1 MKKFLAVLLS
11 LVMVLSLFG
20 PAAAALEEDIAPEEP
35 AEAVVAAVEEEPA
48 IPEDTEI
55 IADEEPAA
63 EEPAAEEAA
72 EEPAEE
78 ADPVEAA
85 AEEETEAEPA
95 PAEKALPEEEE
106 PAAEPEAEKLPVIA
120 TVFDKELDNVTVHA
134 EAKAGAFSVP
144 VELQV
149 KPLAKSSAEY
159 KEADEALAEE
169 GYDYD
174 GMLAFDIGFVDAT
187 GAPVEPAG
195 DVAVSLKLKT
205 GGIVPEDAE
214 EALVAHITDDGVEPV
229 ADTADETPGV
239 VTLEANAL
247 SADFVV
253 SSFSTFVI
261 TWTSGEEKLEANI
274 HWGIV
279 NNGTFTEFDAADLD
293 TTATNVSLRNSFSG
307 YSYRSAEYCAPG
319 VARGAGVSIL
329 SELYKTADGS
339 WEYTQAAG
347 EDTTATRKPIADG
360 SNIYAYYY
368 VPGSP
373 NPSGAGSSDIPAPT
387 TTKTVSKNTDGTYTI
402 TLDVEGKVVPEDN
415 SHYANVLIILDATR
429 SMSMNGSS
437 KWDKAKLAVQTLID
451 TLTTG
456 DNVGNKG
463 KIDFCLV
470 TFGRAATL
478 NDWTKDETTLR
489 STVGDLNTVSTSG
502 TNWEAGLRA
511 GVAALGTDLE
521 NPKPDS
527 DPLYVIFL
535 TDGDPNVYYTDP
547 QSTNYTDSG
556 TTNGY
561 GANSD
566 TSAEHAEGEAQTL
579 ASAGALYGIY
589 CFDGTTADT
598 TSESYTRLDSVIT
611 GQGQGGQKTIAAT
624 ADTIEDEFKA
634 IAQTII
640 DELGASN
647 LSVDDGVPSLSNV
660 SAAVSGEA
668 SGFVYQKKGPTDED
682 YTAWAEAPGASYS
695 SDNGVTWD
703 LAELGTVQPGTSYRL
718 QFTVWPSQAAYDKIA
733 DLNNGLITPVP
744 SEADLAKEGIA
755 KDENGEYY
763 LLTNTHL
770 KTSYTVNGTT
780 YTDQP
785 KELPQGAMALP
796 TETISVKKIWNNF
809 IDQQN
814 PPAGVKLV
822 LTKDGA
828 NYLYGDNAIEVSS
841 TTNWE
846 KADIYISYG
855 QIRSTTSGYE
865 ILETGHDYEIVEP
878 LNYDGDYRWELTS
891 EVYHPMVINGT
902 KTMLIKDET
911 VTGTEGKDYYVINK
925 VKYKVSDGTGNKLQA
940 WNDRR
945 SWLQLEKKVTG
956 EGADPDAL
964 FEFTVTINDAN
975 KEDIWYSAWDPTLPG
990 DEEGTLGNTV
1000 KDLETNGTAEAGN
1013 TGYFYKA
1020 SGSAITVKVKAGW
1033 TVRFL
1038 NLPSGTTYTIE
1049 ETTLPDGFAFEKAE
1063 DSQVVDTA
1071 AQQDAPQRPTIAAD
1085 GKVEGTINVPNVE
1098 FYVDYTNK
1106 YEETSITVTKQWMD
1120 NNDQIGSRPTTAE
1133 YASDISLMVNGT
1145 ASTAYDKNRT
1155 ITKSESADNVY
1166 IITYTGL
1173 PMYIN
1178 NTEAT
1183 YTVAESTVPEGY
1195 AVTGSPA
1202 SNNGVI
1208 VNTLATGD
1216 LTISKTVSSSIPGD
1230 LTKKFTF
1237 TITTDPSVNGTFT
1250 ATGAVTSVKF
1260 TSGTATVELANNE
1273 TVTITGLA
1281 AGVKYTVTETAVDG
1295 FTTTKTGDTGTISDT
1310 VSTAAFTNTRQT
1322 GSLAVTK
1329 TVTSSTAADKQKEFS
1344 FTVTLGDTTVSGTFG
1359 DMSFTNGV
1367 ATFTLKDGETANAT
1381 GLPAAVTYTVTEAA
1395 ADGFV
1400 TTKTGDTGTISTTAS
1415 TAAFTNTRSEG
1426 GLTITKTVSSPAES
1440 DKTVKFKFTITLSD
1454 TTLNETYSGVE
1465 FKAGVATVELT
1476 DGETKTI
1483 EGLPQGVTYTV
1494 TEEAVDNFTT
1504 TKTGDTGTIST
1515 TTSTA
1520 AFTNT
1525 RDVGSLKVTKAV
1537 TSSTAADKTTKFTFT
1552 ITLDDTTVTGTF
1564 GDMSFTN
1571 GVATV
1576 QLADGESATAT
1587 GLPQGVGYTVAET
1600 EVDGFVTSSTGATG
1614 TISATASEAVFTN
1627 ERSEGSL
1634 TIKKTVSSPSAA
1646 DKEVLFKFT
1655 ITLDDTTINNTYSG
1669 VEFKNGVATVELAD
1683 GDSKAIAGL
1692 PQGVGY
1698 TVTEEKV
1705 DNFTTTQTGD
1715 TGSISATAATAE
1727 FTNTRD
1733 VGELEVTKTVESST
1747 TADKSVKFAFTVT
1760 LSDTTVSGK
1769 FDDMTF
1775 ENGVAKFELADGE
1788 SAKATGLPQGVTYT
1802 VAETAADGFTTTK
1815 TGDTGSITAT
1825 AAKAAFTNTRSEGSL
1840 TIKKTVS
1847 SPAESDKSVKF
1858 KFTITLSDTTLNE
1871 IYSGVEFKA
1880 GVAEVELADGETK
1893 TIEGLPQGVTY
1904 TVTEEKVDNFT
1915 TTKSGD
1921 EGTISATAATAEFT
1935 NTRDVGSLEVSKTVV
1950 SSTTA
1955 DKTVKFAFKVTLSD
1969 TTVNGTFGDI
1979 TFKNGVAEFELA
1991 DGESAKATGLP
2002 QGVSYTVEETAVDGF
2017 TTVKTGD
2024 TGNIAATAMAAVFT
2038 NTRSEGSLTIKKT
2051 VVSDLAED
2059 KTAKFTFTITLSD
2072 TTINE
2077 TYSGVKFEKGVATVE
2092 LADGETKTI
2101 EGLPQ
2106 GVTYTVTEDA
2116 SDAYEVTKTGD
2127 TGTISD
2133 TASTAEFTNTRKM
2146 LEITITKVWE
2156 GDEDYD
2162 VRPDDV
2168 TVELYAGEEVAESD
2182 AIGEDEKWTVTYNVP
2197 EYTAEGDKIDYSADE
2212 KEIPV
2217 GYAKTVD
2224 GDAASGFT
2232 ITNKFTPLFAD
2243 PPVGKTV
2250 EGDPKV
2256 DETFTFKMTGSSTT
2270 DTVPM
2275 PDAAEGATEM
2285 EVDIEGTGE
2294 EEFGKFALVEP
2305 GTYTY
2310 VISEVIPETVE
2321 GYSEGY
2327 TYDDTVYTIVFEVT
2341 ALGEENDN
2349 SLTMKITVNGE
2360 EVEELTAAD
2369 VMFTNVF
2376 EEPTIDISGTK
2387 TWDDND
2393 DQDGKR
2399 PESITINLLADGE
2412 KVDSVTVTEE
2422 DEWKFEFKGVPKYND
2437 DLEEI
2442 EYTITEETV
2451 DGYETE
2457 ITDFDVTNSHEPE
2470 KVDVSGE
2477 KAWDDNDDQDGKR
2490 PESLTV
2496 TLSNGDK
2503 VTLNEENEWK
2513 ATITGLPKYEK
2524 GVEIEYTWTEASVD
2538 GYELTNTETEGYVTT
2553 LTNTHEPEVTKVE
2566 VTKVW
2571 TDADDKDEIRPD
2583 SVTIHL
2589 LADGT
2594 DTGASI
2600 TLNEDNS
2607 WKGSFIN
2614 LPKYKDGKEI
2624 AYTITE
2630 DAVEGYTT
2638 TISGSAAD
2646 GFTVT
2651 NVHVPED
2658 TPPTGD
2664 SNMLGLWIALLS
2676 VSALGIGAVLMP
2688 RKRRNGT
2695 G

>member
-1 MKKFLAVLLS
+1 MKKFLAMLLS
-11 LVMVLSLFG
+11 LVLVLSLFG
-20 PAAAALEEDIAPEEP
+20 PAAAALDEDIAPEEP
-35 AEAVVAAVEEEPA
+35 AEAAAVAVEEEPA
-48 IPEDTEI
+48 LPEITETVT
-55 IADEEPAA
+55 DEEPAA
-63 EEPAAEEAA
+63 EEPAAEEA
-72 EEPAEE
+72 EIEKIAEE
-78 ADPVEAA
+78 AVLVEAA
-85 AEEETEAEPA
+85 AEEEAEAEPA
-95 PAEKALPEEEE
+95 PAEKALPEAEE
-106 PAAEPEAEKLPVIA
+106 PAAAEPEEEKLLVVE

-134 EAKAGAFSVP
+134 EAKPGAFRVP

-174 GMLAFDIGFVDAT
+174 GMLAFDIGFVDAA

-261 TWTSGEEKLEANI
+261 TWTSGEEKLSATV
-274 HWGIV
+274 HWGTLS
-279 NNGTFTEFDAADLD
+279 GGSFEEFDTTTVLD
-293 TTATNVSLRNSFSG
+293 TTAASVSLRNSFEG
-307 YSYRSAEYCAPG
+307 YRYFSADYCAPG
-319 VARGAGVSIL
+319 VERANGVSIL
-329 SELYKTADGS
+329 SDLYKNDDGTWS
-339 WEYTQAAG
+339 YVLPAS
-347 EDTTATRKPIADG
+347 EDATETRKPLEDG
-360 SNIYAYYY
+360 SNIYVYYV

-373 NPSGAGSSDIPAPT
+373 NPSSSQATDPSSIPAPT
-387 TTKTVSKNTDGTYTI
+387 TTKNVVDNGDGTYTI
-402 TLDVEGKVVPEDN
+402 VLDVEGKTVQEN
-415 SHYANVLIILDATR
+415 KSHYANVLIILDATR
-429 SMSMNGSS
+429 SMSQNGSQ
-437 KWDKAKLAVQTLID
+437 KWAKAKQAIQTLID

-456 DNVGNKG
+456 DNAKNSG

-470 TFGRAATL
+470 TFGRSATL
-478 NDWTKDETTLR
+478 RDWTKDEATLK
-489 STVGDLNTVSTSG
+489 TTVSGLNVVTTSG
-502 TNWEAGLRA
+502 TNWESGLRA
-511 GVAALGTDLE
+511 GVASLGQNLDQ
-521 NPKPDS
+521 PDS

-535 TDGDPNVYYTDP
+535 TDGDPNTYYTN
-547 QSTNYTDSG
+547 QNSTNYNDNG
-556 TTNGY
+556 TAPGY
-561 GANSD
+561 QNSSS
-566 TSAEHAEGEAQTL
+566 TAAEYSMGEAAAL
-579 ASAGALYGIY
+579 AAKGKLYGIC
-589 CFDGTTADT
+589 CFDGKTADT
-598 TSESYTRLDSVIT
+598 SSDSYTRLDGVIT
-611 GQGQGGQKTIAAT
+611 GEGQGGQKTIAAT
-624 ADTIEDEFKA
+624 ASTIEQEFKD

-640 DELGASN
+640 NDLGANN

-660 SAAVSGEA
+660 SAAVAGEA
-668 SGFVYQKKGPTDED
+668 SGFVYQKKGPDDAD

-695 SDNGVTWD
+695 NDNGVTWD

-718 QFTVWPSQAAYDKIA
+718 KFTVWPSQEAYDLIA
-733 DLNNGLITPVP
+733 DLNNGLVTMT
-744 SEADLAKEGIA
+744 EAELEAAGIA
-755 KDENGEYY
+755 ENDGVYT
-763 LLTNTHL
+763 LKTNTHL
-770 KTSYTVNGTT
+770 KTSYTFKDTT
-780 YTDQP
+780 YTDEP
-785 KELPQGAMALP
+785 SELAQGAMELP
-796 TETISVKKIWNNF
+796 TETIGVKKIWNNLL
-809 IDQQN
+809 DQQN
-814 PPAGVKLV
+814 PPSTGVKLI
-822 LTKDGA
+822 LQKDGKD
-828 NYLYGDNAIEVSS
+828 YLYGDNAIEVSS
-841 TTNWE
+841 ATNWE
-846 KADIYISYG
+846 KNDIFISFG
-855 QIRSTTSGYE
+855 QIRSTTDGYE
-865 ILETGHDYEIVEP
+865 ILETGHDYEIVEDTS
-878 LNYDGDYRWELTS
+878 YTGSYRWELTS
-891 EVYHPMVINGT
+891 EIYHPMVIDGE
-902 KTMLIKDET
+902 KVMLIKDTEA
-911 VTGTEGKDYYVINK
+911 TGTEGEDYYLINN

-956 EGADPDAL
+956 DGADPDAL

-975 KEDIWYSAWDPTLPG
+975 KEDIWYSAYGPNG
-990 DEEGTLGNTV
+990 II
-1000 KDLETNGTAEAGN
+1000 KDLETNGTAEEGN
-1013 TGYFYKA
+1013 TGYFYVA
-1020 SGSAITVKVKAGW
+1020 SGTAITLKIKAGW

-1038 NLPSGTTYTIE
+1038 NLPSETTYTIT
-1049 ETTLPDGFAFEKAE
+1049 ETSLPDGFQFEKAE
-1063 DSQVVDTA
+1063 GRYIKETELDQGTPETPKAEGMTVS
-1071 AQQDAPQRPTIAAD
+1071 
-1085 GKVEGTINVPNVE
+1085 GTINVPNTE
-1098 FYVDYTNK
+1098 FYADYTNK
-1106 YEETSITVTKQWMD
+1106 YEETSIEITKVWED
-1120 NNDQIGSRPTTAE
+1120 NDDQIGSRPTADE
-1133 YASDISLMVNGT
+1133 FAAYIKLVVNGT
-1145 ASTAYDKNRT
+1145 ATADYNTEDYLE
-1155 ITKSESADNVY
+1155 ITDNKDGTYTVS
-1166 IITYTGL
+1166 YTGL
-1173 PMYIN
+1173 PKYIDN
-1178 NTEAT
+1178 EEAT
-1183 YTVAESTVPEGY
+1183 YKVQESEAPEGY
-1195 AVTGSPA
+1195 TA
-1202 SNNGVI
+1202 STTEPVDAKGTI
-1208 VNTLATGD
+1208 TNTLDTGD
-1216 LTISKTVSSSIPGD
+1216 LTITKTVSSSISGD

-1260 TSGTATVELANNE
+1260 TSGTATVELAHNE

-1310 VSTAAFTNTRQT
+1310 ASTAAFTNTRQT

-1329 TVTSSTAADKQKEFS
+1329 TVTSSTTADKQKEFS
-1344 FTVTLGDTTVSGTFG
+1344 FTVTLGDTTVSGKFG
-1359 DMSFTNGV
+1359 DMTFTNGV

-1381 GLPAAVTYTVTEAA
+1381 GLPATVTYTVTEAT
-1395 ADGFV
+1395 ADGFE
-1400 TTKTGDTGTISTTAS
+1400 TTKTGDTGTISATDAS
-1415 TAAFTNTRSEG
+1415 TAAFTNTRKEG

-1440 DKTVKFKFTITLSD
+1440 DKSVKFKFTITLSD

-1465 FKAGVATVELT
+1465 FKAGVATVELAN
-1476 DGETKTI
+1476 GEAKTI

-1525 RDVGSLKVTKAV
+1525 RSVGSLKVTKAV

-1587 GLPQGVGYTVAET
+1587 GLPQGVGYTVTEA

-1655 ITLDDTTINNTYSG
+1655 ITLDDTTINETYSG
-1669 VEFKNGVATVELAD
+1669 VKFTAGVATVELAD

-1733 VGELEVTKTVESST
+1733 VGELEVTKTVKSST

-1760 LSDTTVSGK
+1760 LSDTTVSGT

-1825 AAKAAFTNTRSEGSL
+1825 AAKAEFTNTRSEGSL
-1840 TIKKTVS
+1840 TIKKTVVS
-1847 SPAESDKSVKF
+1847 DLAEDKTAKF
-1858 KFTITLSDTTLNE
+1858 TFTITLSDTTINE
-1871 IYSGVEFKA
+1871 TYSGVKFEK
-1880 GVAEVELADGETK
+1880 GVATVELADGETK

-1969 TTVNGTFGDI
+1969 TTVSGTFGDM
-1979 TFKNGVAEFELA
+1979 TFKSGVAEFELA

-2002 QGVSYTVEETAVDGF
+2002 QGV
-2017 TTVKTGD
+2017 
-2024 TGNIAATAMAAVFT
+2024 
-2038 NTRSEGSLTIKKT
+2038 
-2051 VVSDLAED
+2051 
-2059 KTAKFTFTITLSD
+2059 
-2072 TTINE
+2072 
-2077 TYSGVKFEKGVATVE
+2077 
-2092 LADGETKTI
+2092 
-2101 EGLPQ
+2101 
-2106 GVTYTVTEDA
+2106 TYTVTEDA
-2116 SDAYEVTKTGD
+2116 SAAYEVTKTGD

-2197 EYTAEGDKIDYSADE
+2197 EYTAEGDEIDYSADE

-2256 DETFTFKMTGSSTT
+2256 DETFTFKMAGSSTT

-2275 PDAAEGATEM
+2275 PDAADGATEM
-2285 EVDIEGTGE
+2285 EVEIEGTGE
-2294 EEFGKFALVEP
+2294 EEFGEFALVEP

-2310 VISEVIPETVE
+2310 VISEVIPDTVE

-2341 ALGEENDN
+2341 ALGEEDDN

-2412 KVDSVTVTEE
+2412 KVDSVTVTEK

-2470 KVDVSGE
+2470 KVDVSVE
-2477 KAWDDNDDQDGKR
+2477 KVWDDNDDQDGKR